1 MKCQYAGRILILALM
16 TAATAQTD
24 SSAANQANAVQ
35 LLNPSA
41 DYVGA
46 KGMIECK
53 SVEIK
58 RTRLT
63 DGKASGISIFCK
75 GRQDFFLALAD
86 TNKKPFANGSTYTDL
101 MPFERELVLN
111 ADNGQWKSAS
121 GSIKVESVSGDGKSV
136 RVSFKVLLKNQF
148 SKGTITAEGTLEG
161 AASN

>member
-1 MKCQYAGRILILALM
+1 MKRQHAGRILILALM
-16 TAATAQTD
+16 TAATAQTA
-24 SSAANQANAVQ
+24 SSATTQTNTVQ

-41 DYVGA
+41 DYTGA
-46 KGMIECK
+46 KGMIECR
-53 SVEIK
+53 SLEVK

-63 DGKASGISIFCK
+63 DGKASGISLFCK

-136 RVSFKVLLKNQF
+136 RVSFKVLLKNKF
-148 SKGTITAEGTLEG
+148 GKGTITAEGMLEG